1 MNYITRLCIPLYFIS
16 IINAQI
22 SGIVLDAYSAQP
34 IEGVNITSD
43 DLGTS
48 TNSDGE
54 FQLDVNERSIIQFSH
69 IGYHTIELDT
79 LGYIWGYIWGYI

>member
-34 IEGVNITSD
+34 IEGVNITSE

-48 TNSDGE
+48 TNVDGE

-79 LGYIWGYIWGYI
+79 LGYIWGYI

>member
-16 IINAQI
+16 IISAQI

-34 IEGVNITSD
+34 IKGVNITSE

-48 TNSDGE
+48 TNADGE

-69 IGYHTIELDT
+69 IGYHTIELAA
-79 LGYIWGYIWGYI
+79 LNEMVVIL